1 MNKNMKN
8 NMIMLTLA
16 LFSVFCVASCS
27 DSALD
32 APTKSS
38 MDESTI
44 FSTPAYAKNAIAG
57 VLQSFGETNSYR
69 GRYLPWYGINTDVE
83 VVNSLSGTAAPDDKA
98 RLTNYSTN
106 VANDMM
112 NTTDGTT
119 GAPNNAYSMF
129 YQGIE
134 RANLAIRGI
143 RTYGDLNNKELAQI
157 LGEVLTL
164 RAVIYIDLL
173 KAWGNVPARFE
184 PVNSET
190 VYVPRA
196 DRDVV
201 LKQLL
206 ADLEEASGLVGWP
219 NENSYTI
226 STEHVNKA
234 FVKALRAR
242 VALMAGGYSLHV
254 GEATMRLSND
264 PDLSPEKMYTIAKN
278 ECLDVINSGHARL
291 QPGGFEAVFKAV
303 HAETYVA
310 GNEGLWELPFAEG
323 RGRVIFNLG
332 VKHTN
337 NDKYTSQ
344 AKGGDNGPNP
354 IMFYKY
360 KPQDVRR
367 DVSCIPYEWTDGKQV
382 PTNLNKWYYGKYRYE
397 WLNRIVTS
405 ANDDGLNYLY
415 MRYAD
420 VLLMAAEAIN
430 ELEGPANAAT
440 YLQQIKERA
449 YPNNPEIVSAEM
461 SAATTGKT
469 AFFNAIV
476 DERAKEFCGEM
487 VRKADLIR
495 WNLLTA
501 KMEENRAELQK
512 LTTREAPYDDV
523 NDKIYTKLNG
533 ENLIWYGLN
542 CGELGTPPTD
552 AGSYTEKSWRL
563 DSDSDTYPYWSRLYA
578 RDPSTQPYW
587 PIWQNVLDTS
597 NGVIVNDPVF
607 N

>member
-1 MNKNMKN
+1 MNQNMKKN
-8 NMIMLTLA
+8 IKMLTLT
-16 LFSVFCVASCS
+16 LFSVLCVACS
-27 DSALD
+27 EEFLD

-38 MDESTI
+38 MDESVI
-44 FSTPAYAKNAIAG
+44 FSTPAYARNAIAG
-57 VLQSFGETNSYR
+57 ILQSFAETNSYR

-83 VVNSLSGTAAPDDKA
+83 VVNGLSGTAAPDDKA
-98 RLTNYSTN
+98 RLANYNTN
-106 VANDMM
+106 VSNDQM
-112 NTTDGTT
+112 NTASN

-134 RANLAIRGI
+134 RANLTILGI
-143 RTYGDLNNKELAQI
+143 RDYGDLTNKELAQI
-157 LGEVLTL
+157 FGEILTL
-164 RAVIYIDLL
+164 RAVVYIDLL
-173 KAWGNVPARFE
+173 KGWGNVPARFE

-190 VYVPRA
+190 VYLPRS
-196 DRDVV
+196 DRDVI

-206 ADLEEASGLVGWP
+206 ADLEEASNLVGWP
-219 NENSYTI
+219 NENSYTTSI
-226 STEHVNKA
+226 EHVNKC

-242 VALMAGGYSLHV
+242 IALMAGGYSMHL
-254 GEATMRLSND
+254 GETTMRLSND
-264 PDLSPEKMYTIAKN
+264 PDLSKDKMYAIAKN
-278 ECLDVINSGHARL
+278 ECLDVINSDYARL

-303 HAETYVA
+303 HEELYLA
-310 GNEGLWELPFAEG
+310 GNENLWELPFTEG

-354 IMFYKY
+354 VMFYKY

-397 WLNRIVTS
+397 WLNRLVTS

-430 ELEGPANAAT
+430 ELEGPASAAP
-440 YLQQIKERA
+440 YLRQIKERA
-449 YPNNPEIVSAEM
+449 YPNNPEIVTAEM
-461 SAATTGKT
+461 SEATASKD

-501 KMEENRAELQK
+501 KMEENRTELQK
-512 LTTREAPYDDV
+512 LHARETPYSDV
-523 NDKIYTKLNG
+523 NTKVYYKTAPNG
-533 ENLIWYGLN
+533 EGLIWYGLN
-542 CGELGTPPTD
+542 RGELDTPPTD
-552 AGSYTEKSWRL
+552 ANTYSEKDWKLQSE
-563 DSDSDTYPYWSRLYA
+563 SDTYPYWNRLYV

-587 PIWQNVLDTS
+587 PIWQNVLDGS
-597 NGVIVNDPVF
+597 NGVLVNDPIF
-607 N
+607 Q